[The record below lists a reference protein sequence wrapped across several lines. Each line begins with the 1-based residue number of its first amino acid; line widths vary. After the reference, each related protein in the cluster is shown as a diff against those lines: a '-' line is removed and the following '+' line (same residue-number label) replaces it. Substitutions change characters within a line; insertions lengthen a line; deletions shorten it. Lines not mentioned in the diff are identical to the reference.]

1 MRNDIAMSDLTT
13 IEANYAQVWNETRG
27 LAAGLGA
34 PESEAAVKALQDRLK
49 LDSAELG
56 KLSAETVKNG
66 ANPNEKQAVETV
78 KGKVEALAALL
89 GAIQTCNSTFKDNRK
104 AHFQEA
110 GNWARHYSTVR
121 MTVLTFTLTTC
132 AALLAWKWQADLR
145 PIWQISGL
153 WLLGV
158 LTFWTFTYHTY
169 DRLGSQMKYRP
180 LLPAKLNEK
189 PATVHLDWACLVVP
203 AVNLGVMMFVLSEG
217 VSVPDPWR
225 SLWTGFTVLGVLV
238 PFGIWL
244 KVKRSRLF
252 SAENRQSAL
261 LALAGIVVAGVLAY
275 LFLFA
280 GFILSCVVFPFAIWR
295 KLRRGKR
302 RSE

>member
-1 MRNDIAMSDLTT
+1 MGNDTAMSDLPT
-13 IEANYAQVWNETRG
+13 IEANYARVWDETRG
-27 LAAGLGA
+27 WAAGLGA
-34 PESEAAVKALQDRLK
+34 PESEAAVKGLQERLK
-49 LDSAELG
+49 PDVEELG
-56 KLSAETVKNG
+56 KMSAEMERRG
-66 ANPNEKQAVETV
+66 GNPNEKLALETV
-78 KGKVEALAALL
+78 KEKVDALAALL
-89 GAIQTCNSTFKDNRK
+89 GAMQTCHSTFKDNRK

-132 AALLAWKWQADLR
+132 AALLAWKWQANLK

-169 DRLGSQMKYRP
+169 DRLGSQMRYRP
-180 LLPAKLNEK
+180 LLPTGPDEK
-189 PATVHLDWACLVVP
+189 PATVHFDWASLVVP

-217 VSVPDPWR
+217 VEVPDPWR
-225 SLWTGFTVLGVLV
+225 SLWTGFTLLGVLV

-252 SAENRQSAL
+252 SAENRL
-261 LALAGIVVAGVLAY
+261 LAVLAVLGIAAAGVLAY
-275 LFLFA
+275 LFLFV
-280 GFILSCVVFPFAIWR
+280 GFALLCVLLPVAIGR
-295 KLRRGKR
+295 RLRRKR
-302 RSE
+302 RG